1 MKGRFNSLQL
11 STHFQRLVMWF
22 PAFFSGYFLSCFS
35 SSSSSSCLVSSTS
48 HAEPKSVRHLLC
60 SVPKITWW
68 AVDTTPAQQ
77 LVWTG
82 SCWKVQLPAARTP
95 RSFLLKINSWDADM
109 RPHGAEL
116 ISPQSP
122 EELNTVRNYQ
132 PPFSEVRAWFQG
144 QQMPSDCWAQ
154 TSSFS
159 AQDFGRLLYHA
170 LYNFS
175 VSSDHY
181 SHICQ
186 GHEIIK
192 QIWVGLEKAGTCS
205 YSPSWPDPVQV
216 PQTVWGTPP
225 LQSADW
231 WRDFH
236 KVSGSLRAG
245 DLLGAKSRPDV
256 GSGVQ
261 PSPAPSLK
269 AAWQVVQHQFWFTAS
284 PFLTSVSACFSLGWL
299 DWLARLK
306 DCEGQWRPAYV
317 CPAFVTND
325 DLMNRS

>member
-1 MKGRFNSLQL
+1 MTWLWSKCCQNWNCILIISLFASTHILSMVKWDLNSLQL

-35 SSSSSSCLVSSTS
+35 SSSSSSCLVSPTS

-60 SVPKITWW
+60 SVPKITWG

-95 RSFLLKINSWDADM
+95 RSFLLKINSWDADT

-170 LYNFS
+170 LCNFS
-175 VSSDHY
+175 VSSDQVNLHPY
-181 SHICQ
+181 LT
-186 GHEIIK
+186 GT
-192 QIWVGLEKAGTCS
+192 WNYKAN
-205 YSPSWPDPVQV
+205 
-216 PQTVWGTPP
+216 
-225 LQSADW
+225 
-231 WRDFH
+231 
-236 KVSGSLRAG
+236 
-245 DLLGAKSRPDV
+245 LGWTRKSRN
-256 GSGVQ
+256 
-261 PSPAPSLK
+261 L
-269 AAWQVVQHQFWFTAS
+269 
-284 PFLTSVSACFSLGWL
+284 
-299 DWLARLK
+299 
-306 DCEGQWRPAYV
+306 
-317 CPAFVTND
+317 
-325 DLMNRS
+325 